1 MNGVETLSEMTLRE
15 MQGDEL
21 TRDIFPLLIF
31 ILALVTVISEKY
43 VLAIDE

>member
-21 TRDIFPLLIF
+21 TRDIFFTLDIH
-31 ILALVTVISEKY
+31 TGISHCHKRK
-43 VLAIDE
+43 VCLGN